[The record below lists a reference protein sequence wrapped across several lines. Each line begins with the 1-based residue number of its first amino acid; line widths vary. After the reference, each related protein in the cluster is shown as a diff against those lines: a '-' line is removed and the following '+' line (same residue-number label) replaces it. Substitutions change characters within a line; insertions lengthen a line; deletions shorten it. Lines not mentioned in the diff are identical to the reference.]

1 MRTWQVMGM
10 AVLGGLLLVGGCQ
23 CGGGEEEGVAT
34 DSTGEGQVANLT
46 GSPSF
51 TVTACKKERGSYSVT
66 INKALVIHDIGYAE
80 NAVELPFT
88 ESRSGYRREMLA
100 STGPDGAILLKDI
113 DAAVTAVANN
123 GSIPKSTA
131 EFGALKVGGI
141 EIDPYQPPASR
152 SGNTSR
158 PSSGAGAG
166 EAKPTMYF
174 VKIVINDSL
183 RIGNMAILQDRDDPT
198 TYSISWPT
206 KKVRNRR
213 IKQLEVIN
221 EADLKAIEEEI
232 QAAFIATTKL
242 NPAEIKWAQ
251 GSAGGSSEA
260 GSKPANPIFI
270 TGITEADGVYTATLW
285 NEVIVTGIKIENG
298 GVVLPES
305 KSGDRT
311 FPFIKPPFQ
320 SQATAVEAL
329 KKAIEAYAE
338 NQTFEKGTSAAF
350 EVTDVHPRIT
360 SGGGFSTVTI
370 NGSIM
375 LDSFKITDRD
385 GQISVQLPSLNNTT
399 ITAFRT
405 ASVWTEL
412 QKRIA
417 DAYRTAKARAPE
429 RSSGS
434 GSSRSGS
441 SRSGS
446 SHSGHS
452 SRNRGAGGEE

>member
-1 MRTWQVMGM
+1 MKKWKLMGM

-23 CGGGEEEGVAT
+23 CGGGGDEEGVAT
-34 DSTGEGQVANLT
+34 VSTGEGQVANLT

-51 TVTACKKERGSYSVT
+51 TVTECKKERGSYSVT

-80 NAVELPFT
+80 NAAALPFT
-88 ESRSGYRREMLA
+88 ESRSGTRREMLA
-100 STGPDGAILLKDI
+100 STGPDGEILLKDI

-152 SGNTSR
+152 SGNNSR
-158 PSSGAGAG
+158 PSSGAGAD

-174 VKIVINDSL
+174 VKIVINDNL
-183 RIGNMAILQDRDDPT
+183 QIGNMAILQDRDDPT

-206 KKVRNRR
+206 KKVGNRR

-251 GSAGGSSEA
+251 GSAGGRSEA
-260 GSKPANPIFI
+260 GTKPANPIFI
-270 TGITEADGVYTATLW
+270 TAITEADGSYTATLW
-285 NEVIVTGIKIENG
+285 NEVVISGIKIENG

-311 FPFIKPPFQ
+311 FPFVKPPFQ

-329 KKAIEAYAE
+329 KKAIESFAE

-350 EVTDVHPRIT
+350 AVTDIHPRVT
-360 SGGGFSTVTI
+360 MNGGFANVTF
-370 NGSIM
+370 NGSISI
-375 LDSFKITDRD
+375 DSFKITDRD
-385 GQISVQLPSLNNTT
+385 GEIKVSLPAEKVGTRFVDR
-399 ITAFRT
+399 IQFRT
-405 ASVWTEL
+405 ASVWADL
-412 QKRIA
+412 QKKIA
-417 DAYRTAKARAPE
+417 DAYRTAKQNAPE
-429 RSSGS
+429 R
-434 GSSRSGS
+434 SSRSGS

-446 SHSGHS
+446 S
-452 SRNRGAGGEE
+452 SRNRSEGGEE